1 MLFLK
6 YEEMQKVCDC
16 FTQIFTVLDRVSPTR
31 TLLLGQR
38 IMRRKIMMTTLTTIM
53 MSIIL
58 NISINLLVVYRGSV
72 NLIGY
77 ITRRLSA
84 DSLQF

>member
-31 TLLLGQR
+31 TLLLRQR
-38 IMRRKIMMTTLTTIM
+38 IMRRKIMMTKLTTIM
-53 MSIIL
+53 TSIML
-58 NISINLLVVYRGSV
+58 NN
-72 NLIGY
+72 
-77 ITRRLSA
+77 SA
-84 DSLQF
+84 VKKV

>member
-16 FTQIFTVLDRVSPTR
+16 FTQILTALDRVSPTR

-38 IMRRKIMMTTLTTIM
+38 IMRRKIMMTKLTTIM

-58 NISINLLVVYRGSV
+58 NNSAVKCYTGSKV
-72 NLIGY
+72 HNHFCW
-77 ITRRLSA
+77 LSFC
-84 DSLQF
+84 LF